1 MRNLSVPVPSR
12 LRPLLT
18 WAGWAAVVYVV
29 AFMRI
34 GFPSFWDPD
43 EAVYAVASREM
54 LRTGDWLAPMYNGAP
69 FFDKPILFYWM
80 QLASFAVFG
89 ATEFAARLV
98 PAVSAVGV
106 MAATW
111 WAGRAFF
118 SREVGRLAAL
128 IVAVL
133 PATFALSA
141 YAILDMTFTMFLFAG
156 IALVAS
162 AAVHDRPAR
171 QWWGYAAIAL
181 AVLTKG
187 PLAIVLAGIAFIL
200 TLAIAPALRARLL
213 ALRWITGVALVVAV
227 SSPWFIYMYARFGWA
242 FIEGYFLRENFWL
255 YAANLYATTRSYG
268 FYLRVAAVGFL
279 PFTPVLIGRVIDMA
293 RGDRASDAEKLFW
306 AWSVGTTLFFTLSRF
321 KLDHYIYPVL
331 PALAVIAAHTWC
343 RLASATGIRG
353 QRGALIG
360 SIGVPVVFVAAG
372 LVLIRQSRQLP
383 LDLSNALLAA
393 PVMMAAGGLVTLVRT
408 WRRGW
413 RLPEVPLYSIAGLVA
428 AYAVILVAGLNA
440 FERAKPMKDLASW
453 VSLNAPDDATI
464 TAYQL
469 DRWKTSMRFYADRHM
484 ETAETPEELLGVLSR
499 PGTHYAVML
508 ESELEALRQREGAPA
523 LQVVRE
529 RRGLTNTNGRGL
541 KKKLDE
547 WPNFVVVTNDPSPQP
562 SQASRRRGGR
572 TRGADVTP
580 PGR

>member
-1 MRNLSVPVPSR
+1 MRIPSMPIPGR
-12 LRPLLT
+12 LRALLP
-18 WAGWAAVVYVV
+18 WAGWALVIYIV
-29 AFMRI
+29 AFMRL

-69 FFDKPILFYWM
+69 FFDKPILFYWL

-98 PAVSAVGV
+98 PAVSSVGV

-111 WAGRAFF
+111 WTGRTFF
-118 SREVGRLAAL
+118 NRRVGTLSAL

-133 PATFALSA
+133 PATLALSA

-156 IALVAS
+156 VALVAS

-187 PLAIVLAGIAFIL
+187 PLAIVLAGIAFFL

-213 ALRWITGVALVVAV
+213 GLRWITGLVLVTAV
-227 SSPWFIYMYARFGWA
+227 TSPWFIYMYARFGWA

-268 FYLRVAAVGFL
+268 FYLRVTAMGFL
-279 PFTPVLIGRVIDMA
+279 PFTPVLIGRLIDVA
-293 RGDRASDAEKLFW
+293 RGDRVTDEERLFW
-306 AWSVGTTLFFTLSRF
+306 AWTAGTMLFFTLSRF

-331 PALAVIAAHTWC
+331 PALSIIVGVAWQRLRDARSLSTLAGTLAGTIAMKVMFL
-343 RLASATGIRG
+343 LA
-353 QRGALIG
+353 
-360 SIGVPVVFVAAG
+360 GVVLFFQVA
-372 LVLIRQSRQLP
+372 RLP
-383 LDLSNALLAA
+383 LDNAASLRAA
-393 PVMMAAGGLVTLVRT
+393 PVIMVVCGLAALVYRLM
-408 WRRGW
+408 RGW
-413 RLPEVPLYSIAGLVA
+413 RPPELPVFLVSGMMAIYIVVLTSGLD
-428 AYAVILVAGLNA
+428 A
-440 FERAKPMKDLASW
+440 FERAKPMKDLAGW
-453 VSLNAPDDATI
+453 ISLNAPADARI

-469 DRWKTSMRFYADRHM
+469 DRWKTSMRFYADRQM
-484 ETAETPEELLGVLSR
+484 ETAETPDELITVLTR

-508 ESELEALRQREGAPA
+508 ESELKVIREQQDAPPLR
-523 LQVVRE
+523 VVCE
-529 RRGLTNTNGRGL
+529 RRGLTNTNGRAL
-541 KKKLDE
+541 RKKLDE
-547 WPNFVVVTNDPSPQP
+547 WPTFVVVTTDTSSAPARHPGP
-562 SQASRRRGGR
+562 
-572 TRGADVTP
+572 ADGDATQG

>member
-1 MRNLSVPVPSR
+1 MRIHSLPIPSR
-12 LRPLLT
+12 LRPWLT

-69 FFDKPILFYWM
+69 FFDKPILFYWL
-80 QLASFAVFG
+80 QLASFAAFG
-89 ATEFAARLV
+89 ATEFTARLV
-98 PAVSAVGV
+98 PAVSAAGL

-111 WAGRAFF
+111 WTGRTFF
-118 SREVGRLAAL
+118 NPSVGRLAAL

-133 PATFALSA
+133 PATFALSD

-156 IALVAS
+156 VALVAS
-162 AAVHDRPAR
+162 AAVHARPSR

-187 PLAIVLAGIAFIL
+187 PLAIALAGVAFCI
-200 TLAIAPALRARLL
+200 TLAIAPRLRPRLL
-213 ALRWITGVALVVAV
+213 ALRWITGVVLVTAV
-227 SSPWFIYMYARFGWA
+227 TSPWFIYMYSRFGWA
-242 FIEGYFLRENFWL
+242 FIEGYFLRENVWL

-268 FYLRVAAVGFL
+268 FFFRVAAVGFL
-279 PFTPVLIGRVIDMA
+279 PFTPVILGRVWDIA
-293 RGDRASDAEKLFW
+293 RGDQVSDEERLFW

-331 PALAVIAAHTWC
+331 PALSIIAANAWC
-343 RLASATGIRG
+343 RLSRDVAFEG
-353 QRGALIG
+353 QRGVAVG
-360 SIGVPVVFVAAG
+360 ATGVAVVFLIAG
-372 LVLIRQSRQLP
+372 GVLITQAGQLP
-383 LDLSNALLAA
+383 LDLSRSLLAA
-393 PVMMAAGGLVTLVRT
+393 PGLMAAGGVIALVRK

-413 RLPEVPLYSIAGLVA
+413 HPPEVPVFSIAGLVG
-428 AYAVILVAGLNA
+428 AYAVVLIAGLNA

-484 ETAETPEELLGVLSR
+484 ETAETPEELLKVLQR
-499 PGTHYAVML
+499 PGAHYAVML
-508 ESELEALRQREGAPA
+508 ESELDTIEAHPAAPP
-523 LQVVRE
+523 LHVVRE

-541 KKKLDE
+541 RKKRDE
-547 WPNFVVVTNDPSPQP
+547 WPNFVVVTTNPPSEPGDRGRQHRGP
-562 SQASRRRGGR
+562 SK
-572 TRGADVTP
+572 
-580 PGR
+580 